1 MRSEYKNQKQM
12 TEAVLRIDDFPG
24 IEEFVAIRRD
34 IHQHSELA
42 YEEHRSS
49 AKVSGLIRQCGYTVT
64 PNLGGTG
71 VVGELFRGNGP
82 KIGLRADMDA
92 LSIPEVTG
100 ATWSSAEA
108 GAMHNMAGYAQGA
121 LLFRTGS
128 IMASSCYV
136 TQ

>member
-1 MRSEYKNQKQM
+1 MGINN
-12 TEAVLRIDDFPG
+12 FP
-24 IEEFVAIRRD
+24 EVKEFVAIRRD
-34 IHQHSELA
+34 TYQHPELA

-49 AKVSGLIRQCGYTVT
+49 AKVSGLIFQCGYTVT

-71 VVGELFRGNGP
+71 VVGELFRGNGS

-100 ATWSSAEA
+100 AAWSSAEA
-108 GAMHNMAGYAQGA
+108 GAMHNVAGYAQGA
-121 LLFRTGS
+121 LLFRTGPM
-128 IMASSCYV
+128 MASSCYL